1 MKSTKAVNFWI
12 NYIYGVYPMEILRHW
27 SIVSFLQCICSCL
40 VQWLS
45 DLLYFVLWYDAP
57 AIGSTT
63 PTTISLDE
71 LFVLED
77 FLVSSRAEVGF
88 QAFILFSANF
98 IKKRK
103 YATNSRNLLEVFIR
117 SFIISYLIGSYYL
130 QFTHHVTVRNATAGT
145 HTDTIFTGNLRSS
158 QVVALDELFPAT
170 NNRAGRRAA
179 RTPARS
185 SRMTE

>member
-1 MKSTKAVNFWI
+1 
-12 NYIYGVYPMEILRHW
+12 MEILRHW

-103 YATNSRNLLEVFIR
+103 YATRRMRLLEV
-117 SFIISYLIGSYYL
+117 FIISYLIGSYYL

-158 QVVALDELFPAT
+158 QVAALDELFPAT
-170 NNRAGRRAA
+170 NNRVGRRAA